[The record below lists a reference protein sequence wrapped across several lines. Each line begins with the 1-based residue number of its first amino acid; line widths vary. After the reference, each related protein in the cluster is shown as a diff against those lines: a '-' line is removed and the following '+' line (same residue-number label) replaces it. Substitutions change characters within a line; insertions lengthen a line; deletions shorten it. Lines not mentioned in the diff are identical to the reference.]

1 MQLFECVSGESD
13 ANGIDGLATYSKVT
27 TWY

>member
-13 ANGIDGLATYSKVT
+13 ANGIDGLATHNKVT